1 VQAFI
6 QILWKLEFY
15 DLEKNLFQFSYSMET
30 DLFGN
35 VEKSSFIGMAIGY
48 DRNLEAA
55 YISGS
60 L

>member
-1 VQAFI
+1 
-6 QILWKLEFY
+6 
-15 DLEKNLFQFSYSMET
+15 MET